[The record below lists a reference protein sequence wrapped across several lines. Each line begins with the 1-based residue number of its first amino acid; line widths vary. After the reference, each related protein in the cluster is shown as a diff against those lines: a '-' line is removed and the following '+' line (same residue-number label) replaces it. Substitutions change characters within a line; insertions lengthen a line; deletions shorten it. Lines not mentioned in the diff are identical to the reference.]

1 MLLIKGLRVRGLTVP
16 NIDPNDGG
24 LNARALF
31 LLETPGPMG
40 VKFGFVSRD
49 NPSPASR
56 NMVSAFES
64 AGLLRNQTLLWN
76 VVPYY
81 ISTVDK
87 NGKRNKRP
95 GPRSRSRYAGIHR
108 WTTPVAGCGILR
120 QEGAASNGTLATPA
134 RRGFTLHLPSRLAI
148 LLPPPR
154 RNTRDIP
161 SSFAAVACLNGM
173 SSHLPS
179 SVLLVPHTSAK
190 RQRMIG
196 E

>member
-87 NGKRNKRP
+87 NGNATNAQVLAAVPDTQAFIDGLPRLRVVVFCGRKAQRAMEHLRLPLGVVSLCTFHP
-95 GPRSRSRYAGIHR
+95 GSQSYYHHREEIHETFR
-108 WTTPVAGCGILR
+108 AV
-120 QEGAASNGTLATPA
+120 
-134 RRGFTLHLPSRLAI
+134 SRL
-148 LLPPPR
+148 LL
-154 RNTRDIP
+154 
-161 SSFAAVACLNGM
+161 A
-173 SSHLPS
+173 
-179 SVLLVPHTSAK
+179 
-190 RQRMIG
+190 
-196 E
+196 